1 MTNALATFTTVNSN
15 SRMTVSLGS
24 ISHVIEHTT
33 PSQTLTRPTCW
44 IHFDSGKSVHVN
56 EDYQTV
62 HEDIEEYLKT
72 RQ

>member
-1 MTNALATFTTVNSN
+1 MTNSLATFTTVNSN
-15 SRMTVSLGS
+15 SRMTVALGS
-24 ISHVIEHTT
+24 ISHIIEHTSSSLT
-33 PSQTLTRPTCW
+33 PPHPTCW